1 MKPCDGKVLLV
12 TVKWHTRAD
21 FLESGVPGAAPL
33 STLASVTVLLL
44 HTFPLLWLLVPSS
57 PALCASVSEST
68 KYTELHFLVPPHHSG
83 GLLQGQCDF
92 CPRLRERL
100 VCPGA
105 GNLWAGTFGSPPV
118 SMQGYD
124 GGGSLQFPLE
134 SFMWDR
140 SEAKFFKYESARITL
155 NFLKINGHSFISG
168 RYRSSKSY
176 SVFTETHFLWRAQ
189 NYCRHFC
196 ALSYTKKYVQSY
208 RLVKKPREMVR
219 WNPKLQRHREISG
232 AMIYSN
238 VDQGQSAGC
247 SGAAMTAF
255 AKSGVTRHPTPSPQ
269 TAHTRPKARVSEK
282 SPKWLRKCLGS
293 YHTNF

>member
-1 MKPCDGKVLLV
+1 
-12 TVKWHTRAD
+12 
-21 FLESGVPGAAPL
+21 
-33 STLASVTVLLL
+33 
-44 HTFPLLWLLVPSS
+44 
-57 PALCASVSEST
+57 
-68 KYTELHFLVPPHHSG
+68 
-83 GLLQGQCDF
+83 
-92 CPRLRERL
+92 
-100 VCPGA
+100 
-105 GNLWAGTFGSPPV
+105 
-118 SMQGYD
+118 MQGYD

-176 SVFTETHFLWRAQ
+176 SVFTETHFLRRAQ

-232 AMIYSN
+232 CH
-238 VDQGQSAGC
+238 DLLKCG
-247 SGAAMTAF
+247 SGAKRGMF
-255 AKSGVTRHPTPSPQ
+255 RCCHDC
-269 TAHTRPKARVSEK
+269 
-282 SPKWLRKCLGS
+282 LRKIWCHKAPHSITPNRTHPAQSKSIREIPKMTKKMFGLLS
-293 YHTNF
+293 HKFLKDCQPFIRWAIFKTLKHFESSV